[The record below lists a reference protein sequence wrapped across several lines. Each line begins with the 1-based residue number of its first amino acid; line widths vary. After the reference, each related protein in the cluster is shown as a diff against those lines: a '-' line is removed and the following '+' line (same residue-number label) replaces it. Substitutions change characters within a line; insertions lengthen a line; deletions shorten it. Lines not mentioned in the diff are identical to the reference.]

1 MFYTDLYT
9 KDEVIVQLEVW
20 QESTK
25 VVAIIESTRSIFQE
39 FVSKAVQWVGG
50 PHYFNNSF
58 PGPNL
63 QPRFQSK
70 LKSQLTSSVATASLN
85 QGLKLSIFDV
95 QKATA
100 PKSGVEFRQGSIGTI
115 RGSLATPYD
124 VWRPSGGW
132 VGWLRSLCVGWVGG
146 NQVEN
151 HTTSWSNLQDCKI
164 SSKAEIP
171 KLDPS
176 VAIII

>member
-39 FVSKAVQWVGG
+39 FVSKAVYWVGG
-50 PHYFNNSF
+50 PHYVNNSF

-63 QPRFQSK
+63 QPTRFQLK
-70 LKSQLTSSVATASLN
+70 LKSELSSSVAIASLN
-85 QGLKLSIFDV
+85 QGLKLSIFVV

-100 PKSGVEFRQGSIGTI
+100 PKSWVEFRQGSIGTI
-115 RGSLATPYD
+115 RGSLATSHDGKTGD
-124 VWRPSGGW
+124 V
-132 VGWLRSLCVGWVGG
+132 
-146 NQVEN
+146 
-151 HTTSWSNLQDCKI
+151 T
-164 SSKAEIP
+164 
-171 KLDPS
+171 
-176 VAIII
+176 